1 MSAHEERTLRSAT
14 KKMASES
21 TPTSGDTTSVETNTW
36 SNGTSGNPTG
46 GADTVSTKL
55 SLLRAELELQDAELE
70 RAHRAAAAAR
80 SRLEIARIEAS
91 QPPSTAPPP
100 DANEESRVVGW
111 VEQHRYAND
120 NAQINR
126 HSLLPPPPPRSS
138 YVPPRVH
145 VNQSFVNRDLE
156 LLSNQVVEAVNRSN
170 SKPGMQR
177 HVPELPPFDGN
188 ITEWIAFRAEFD
200 DTASLFTDVANIGRI
215 RKALRGDARLA
226 VRSIMYTVSDPYEII
241 EALER
246 QFGDP
251 EEIVLAEMHCVKRMP
266 RLADDNRKLNLTAQ
280 TVGRELIEKC
290 EHLREIR
297 NELCYDCATPTILV
311 GQDHWSLLVSTQI
324 RSGARDMPVASLT
337 RLGWILHGKHE
348 ASRSAAFVVNH
359 VKRTDSEHEILT
371 LLKENFSIE
380 SLGIERKVPKTD
392 PDQRAIDILNA
403 TCVINAKGT
412 AYQAGLLWRSEN
424 ESLPDNKNQAM
435 KRLHNLENKLDKDES
450 LKLEYTKQIK
460 NLIEKGYAE
469 VMESPPPPNS
479 PRAWYLPHFPVFHAQ
494 KLKMRL
500 VFDAASR
507 AHGKCLNDALLTGPD
522 LLQSLFG
529 VLLRFRE
536 GKIAITA
543 DIREMFLQIEVEES
557 DRDSLR
563 FLWRGE
569 ERQSEPREYR
579 MKKLIFGS
587 ACSPATALFVKN
599 KNAKCNEKLYPEAA
613 KITVRNSYMDDFL
626 IALDSSEAEAR
637 RIINDVHTLN
647 SLASFE
653 LTGFASNRPEVVTD
667 VKSTGS
673 DKKSTSL
680 GVKSE
685 SERTLGLVWNHA
697 RDTLGF
703 NVNLRNT
710 PPNVLNG
717 TQLPTKRQVT
727 SSVMSVYDPLGYASP
742 ITVIGKALIQDIWR
756 TGIGWDEPIKSES
769 IPTWK
774 SFIENVK
781 LLKNLEIERYVPA
794 CEREGEI
801 HTFCDASEKVYAAA
815 VYFVSNEPGGG
826 KSSRLVAAKARVAPL
841 KTISIPRLELQGCVL
856 GTRLT
861 KTVVEQT
868 DYKIIGKHF
877 WSDSRTV
884 LAWIKSDPRSFK
896 SFVAHRLAEIE
907 DTTVPTEWRWVPS
920 ALNTADDATKGVP
933 INFDKNHRWFQGPD
947 FIRRDINEW
956 PVDKSAPAL
965 APPTGEERPPRVVL
979 ATRKCDT
986 YSYLP
991 QIDRF
996 SNFTRLIRSAATVL
1010 FAAEVFKAKML
1021 KRKHEI
1027 EINRNHLRLAELLL
1041 VRRSQNISFSEDIRR
1056 LHRSEPASKGSPLR
1070 KVTAKLDN
1078 KGTLLLDSRIDRG
1091 TAIPILHA
1099 KEEFTRL
1106 LIAYY
1111 HAKFNHG
1118 NHKTVMNEL
1127 TQRYHIVGLRGTLRY
1142 ICENCQWCKTHKGK
1156 PLKLPYGDLPPERLM
1171 SNQPPFTATACDL
1184 FGPITITIGRRHEK
1198 RWGALFTCLTTRA
1211 VHMELVASLSAASLI
1226 LALRRMMAR
1235 RGTPTVI
1242 YSDNGTNF
1250 VGAEREI
1257 SDALLT
1263 AEKQLKE
1270 FAEYK
1275 EITWKKIPPGNPS
1288 AGGAWERLVSSIK
1301 TALRATLHEK
1311 HPKEEV
1317 LHTLLLEAEHV
1328 VNSRPLTPLT
1338 GSQEEAL
1345 TPNHFL
1351 IGRSNAMS
1359 PFCNF
1364 HDITLNE
1371 KSWQQSQKMADHF
1384 WARWTKEYRPQ
1395 LKLRVSQGR
1404 TTANVKPG
1412 DIVII
1417 VDGTMPRGT
1426 WPRGEVIKTYP
1437 GPDGIVRVVE
1447 ARTAAGL
1454 LRRPASR
1461 LIKIS
1466 EAEGVSTRGGEC
1478 RK

>member
-36 SNGTSGNPTG
+36 SNGTSGEQHGLGITASRPANVITSGGPAQPTAQPAKRHAAPVHEDDNESNETVLGNPTG

-138 YVPPRVH
+138 YVPPRDRAH

-156 LLSNQVVEAVNRSN
+156 LLSSQVVEAVNRSN

-200 DTASLFTDVANIGRI
+200 DTASLFTSVANIGRI

-266 RLADDNRKLNLTAQ
+266 RLADDNSNITTFAAQIVPVEVSGPLGVVNTYALLDDGSSLTMIERHIADQVAPRTRSEPLSLEGVGGNVVNDQESCRVQLSIRGACSRNLEKITAYTIGKLNLAAQ

-1127 TQRYHIVGLRGTLRY
+1127 IQRYHIVGLRGTLRY

-1311 HPKEEV
+1311 HPKKKCCTRCCWKQNTS
-1317 LHTLLLEAEHV
+1317 LILDH
-1328 VNSRPLTPLT
+1328 SR
-1338 GSQEEAL
+1338 
-1345 TPNHFL
+1345 H
-1351 IGRSNAMS
+1351 
-1359 PFCNF
+1359 
-1364 HDITLNE
+1364 
-1371 KSWQQSQKMADHF
+1371 
-1384 WARWTKEYRPQ
+1384 
-1395 LKLRVSQGR
+1395 
-1404 TTANVKPG
+1404 
-1412 DIVII
+1412 
-1417 VDGTMPRGT
+1417 
-1426 WPRGEVIKTYP
+1426 
-1437 GPDGIVRVVE
+1437 
-1447 ARTAAGL
+1447 
-1454 LRRPASR
+1454 
-1461 LIKIS
+1461 
-1466 EAEGVSTRGGEC
+1466 
-1478 RK
+1478 